1 MATLSVFYLFF
12 SIKECTTSA
21 NENRA
26 PPYPPIG
33 CDLPVASQQLLMVVL
48 STLTSV
54 GFLGNKIGQLECLRL
69 RWKER
74 ISLKVERTRVLTE
87 LAHGG
92 RLESVI
98 PGSPAAAPQT
108 AAQPDSAPAPAGA
121 AGAAV
126 GSPSANDFILNRNT
140 PAAAAP
146 NLGQVPHAP
155 GTASAAS
162 QQAAAPPEVRGVCPG
177 CARNVLSNDEGRH
190 REDDI
195 YYHSE
200 CVKGWCGRCG
210 KIVHSNGART
220 WVDGEYWHVGCYTA
234 EEN

>member
-1 MATLSVFYLFF
+1 MH
-12 SIKECTTSA
+12 TS
-21 NENRA
+21 
-26 PPYPPIG
+26 G
-33 CDLPVASQQLLMVVL
+33 L
-48 STLTSV
+48 
-54 GFLGNKIGQLECLRL
+54 
-69 RWKER
+69 
-74 ISLKVERTRVLTE
+74 
-87 LAHGG
+87 
-92 RLESVI
+92 
-98 PGSPAAAPQT
+98 PAAT
-108 AAQPDSAPAPAGA
+108 
-121 AGAAV
+121 
-126 GSPSANDFILNRNT
+126 DFILNRST
-140 PAAAAP
+140 PDAAAP

-210 KIVHSNGART
+210 KIVHNNGART

-234 EEN
+234 KGN

>member
-1 MATLSVFYLFF
+1 MAIIKVFYLVS
-12 SIKECTTSA
+12 SIQECTASA

-26 PPYPPIG
+26 PPYPPIV

-54 GFLGNKIGQLECLRL
+54 GFLGNKIGQLKCLRL

-74 ISLKVERTRVLTE
+74 ISLRVERTRVLTE
-87 LAHGG
+87 LG
-92 RLESVI
+92 RFESVV
-98 PGSPAAAPQT
+98 PGGPAAAPQT

-126 GSPSANDFILNRNT
+126 ESPAATAFILNRNT

-162 QQAAAPPEVRGVCPG
+162 QQAAVPPEVRGVCPG
-177 CARNVLSNDEGRH
+177 CERNVLSNDEGRH

-210 KIVHSNGART
+210 KIVHNNASRT
-220 WVDGEYWHVGCYTA
+220 RVDGDYWHMDCYTA
-234 EEN
+234 DEN